1 MPRCQW
7 CRQDSQDSNIC
18 DWCKRPLVAG
28 WTPAVA
34 AAAIPA
40 ERMSFAVDDEPSS
53 DRLLMFSVLG
63 IVLVVAVAFAYS
75 MLTRKQA
82 LPSVQPPVQ
91 AVVAQTPHQPTQA
104 AQDNSPLPGPGAPPA
119 TPAPAGDDSQ
129 YSAPTYQAPQPT
141 SLPARNKKIRG
152 VLDAAGS
159 PG

>member
-7 CRQDSQDSNIC
+7 CRQDSQDPNIC

-40 ERMSFAVDDEPSS
+40 ERMSFAVDEETSS

-75 MLTRKQA
+75 MLTRKQP
-82 LPSVQPPVQ
+82 LPSVQP
-91 AVVAQTPHQPTQA
+91 AVPAPAVAAPSQPQ
-104 AQDNSPLPGPGAPPA
+104 QQSVVDNSPLPAP
-119 TPAPAGDDSQ
+119 DM
-129 YSAPTYQAPQPT
+129 QP
-141 SLPARNKKIRG
+141 PR
-152 VLDAAGS
+152 
-159 PG
+159 P